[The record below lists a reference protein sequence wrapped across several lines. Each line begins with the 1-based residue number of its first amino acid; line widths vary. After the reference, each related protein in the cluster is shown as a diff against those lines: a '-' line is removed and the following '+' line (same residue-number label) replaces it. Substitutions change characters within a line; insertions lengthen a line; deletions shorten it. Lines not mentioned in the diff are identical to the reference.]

1 MYETKFS
8 CGYWIPDKDTK
19 FQPACEPGFELNQK
33 TKIVKCKKGK
43 ISEPDLKCI
52 SSGPVTTSTLP
63 ATTTTL
69 SVTTST
75 SPLMST
81 TANDDEIKETTT
93 KPPLPTDASGCS
105 FANGYLQEIAAPKYK
120 PICYPGFEMTEKIKQ
135 AGFFSL
141 TLTSG

>member
-1 MYETKFS
+1 MFIS
-8 CGYWIPDKDTK
+8 YWIPAKDTK

-63 ATTTTL
+63 
-69 SVTTST
+69 VTTST
-75 SPLMST
+75 LPVTTTTSTSTFMST
-81 TANDDEIKETTT
+81 TANDDETEQTTT
-93 KPPLPTDASGCS
+93 KEPLPTDASGCS
-105 FANGYLQEIAAPKYK
+105 FANGYLQEITAPKYK

-141 TLTSG
+141 KITFK